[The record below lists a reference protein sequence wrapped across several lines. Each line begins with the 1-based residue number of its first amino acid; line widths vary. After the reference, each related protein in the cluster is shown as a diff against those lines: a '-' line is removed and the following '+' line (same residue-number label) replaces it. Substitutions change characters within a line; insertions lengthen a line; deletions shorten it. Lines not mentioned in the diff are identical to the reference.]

1 MYIISRLLLIV
12 KNYFR
17 QAQKNPTKRITCWAQ
32 KVGFKNT
39 GFDPTLFDVLV
50 YLVSGSSALPL
61 PLVNRLGFYTN

>member
-50 YLVSGSSALPL
+50 YLEWFVSSSTTFGQPTWFL
-61 PLVNRLGFYTN
+61 Y

>member
-1 MYIISRLLLIV
+1 MYIIPRLLLIV

-50 YLVSGSSALPL
+50 YLEWFVSSSTTFGLPTWFL
-61 PLVNRLGFYTN
+61 TN

>member
-32 KVGFKNT
+32 KVDLRILDST
-39 GFDPTLFDVLV
+39 TLFDVLV
-50 YLVSGSSALPL
+50 YLEWFVSSSTTFGLPTWFL
-61 PLVNRLGFYTN
+61 TN

>member
-32 KVGFKNT
+32 KVDLRILDST
-39 GFDPTLFDVLV
+39 TLFDVLV

-61 PLVNRLGFYTN
+61 PLVNRQGFYTN